1 MANVIRQWSSK
12 EKMSTH
18 FNQVDT
24 QTETSV
30 REMGFIEHPHLSKE

>member
-1 MANVIRQWSSK
+1 MENVSCQWSSK
-12 EKMSTH
+12 EIH
-18 FNQVDT
+18 LNQVDT